1 MATID
6 TCRMVRGTR
15 DCDVVSMSQIE
26 SSPGSPS
33 PPQLETAQPDE
44 PVEARPSTARL
55 VGVDLARALAVCG
68 MFAVHLGPA
77 PTAVSGVGG
86 WLLGLSE
93 GRASA
98 LFATLAGFSL
108 MLIAGRLEP
117 KAGLAGRQARARIV
131 IRAVIL
137 FVMGILLAMT
147 EAGGTVVIL
156 AYYGVYFLLALP
168 LLRLRAKTLA
178 IIAAVLAVVTP
189 LAKFGLTAL
198 VSGPIME
205 TINAYDP
212 LKRLSEIG
220 VMDLLL
226 SGLYPTITWMTFVV
240 AGMALGRVDFDSS
253 AMKRR
258 LAKVGAALIAFGYG
272 VPWLLTRFIDGLREV
287 SEQPWGRGAEKAGS
301 AAFKAIGEGGKA
313 VAEGGK
319 PLGEG
324 AKMMTEG
331 GPPGLDGWGLLLAR
345 PHSSSTFD
353 LVGSIGIAI
362 IVVVGAT
369 VLLARLWWL
378 RRLLTPVIAVGTM
391 SLTLYVGH
399 FLVGGQIGALGKGQG
414 AGSDSAMVLIWFIIG
429 ATVFAW
435 LWSRFF
441 RRGPLEYLLHLATK
455 AAKFVR

>member
-1 MATID
+1 MPESA
-6 TCRMVRGTR
+6 
-15 DCDVVSMSQIE
+15 VSD
-26 SSPGSPS
+26 PAG
-33 PPQLETAQPDE
+33 
-44 PVEARPSTARL
+44 PSTARL
-55 VGVDLARALAVCG
+55 VGVDLARALAVFG

-77 PTAVSGVGG
+77 PTSVSGFGG
-86 WLLGLSE
+86 WLLGLAE

-117 KAGLAGRQARARIV
+117 KTGLAGRQARARIV

-137 FVMGILLAMT
+137 FVMGTLLAMT

-168 LLRLRAKTLA
+168 LLRLRAGTLA

-212 LKRLSEIG
+212 LKRLSEVG
-220 VMDLLL
+220 VLDILLT
-226 SGLYPTITWMTFVV
+226 GLYPAITWMTFVV
-240 AGMALGRVDFDSS
+240 AGMALGRVDLDSS
-253 AMKRR
+253 AVKRR
-258 LAKVGAALIAFGYG
+258 LAAIGAALITFGYG

-301 AAFKAIGEGGKA
+301 AAVKAIGEGGKA
-313 VAEGGK
+313 MAEGGK

-324 AKMMTEG
+324 AKMMAGG
-331 GPPGLDGWGLLLAR
+331 GPQGLDGWGLLLAR

-353 LVGSIGIAI
+353 LVGSVGIAI
-362 IVVVGAT
+362 MVVVGAT
-369 VLLARLWWL
+369 VLLTRLSWL

-399 FLVGGQIGALGKGQG
+399 FLVGPQFGAFGDGQG
-414 AGSDSAMVLIWFIIG
+414 AENAAMVLLWFIIG

>member
-1 MATID
+1 
-6 TCRMVRGTR
+6 
-15 DCDVVSMSQIE
+15 MSQIE
-26 SSPGSPS
+26 SSQGSPS
-33 PPQLETAQPDE
+33 PPPAELAE
-44 PVEARPSTARL
+44 PAGSVEAGPSTARL
-55 VGVDLARALAVCG
+55 IGVDLARALAVFG
-68 MFAVHLGPA
+68 MYAVHLGPA
-77 PTAVSGVGG
+77 PTAVSGFGG
-86 WLLGLSE
+86 WLLSLAE

-137 FVMGILLAMT
+137 FAMGTLLAMT
-147 EAGGTVVIL
+147 DAGTVVIL

-178 IIAAVLAVVTP
+178 IIAAVLAVVSP

-212 LKRLSEIG
+212 LKRLSEVG
-220 VMDLLL
+220 VLDLLL

-240 AGMALGRVDFDSS
+240 AGMALGRADLGSS
-253 AMKRR
+253 AVRRR
-258 LAKVGAALIAFGYG
+258 LAAIGAALIAFGYG
-272 VPWLLTRFIDGLREV
+272 VPWLLTEFIDGLRKFA
-287 SEQPWGRGAEKAGS
+287 EQPWGRGAEKAGS
-301 AAFKAIGEGGKA
+301 VAAKTLGEGGKA
-313 VAEGGK
+313 MAEGGPK
-319 PLGEG
+319 GMDG
-324 AKMMTEG
+324 S
-331 GPPGLDGWGLLLAR
+331 GWGLLLAR

-353 LVGSIGIAI
+353 LVGSVGIAI
-362 IVVVGAT
+362 IVLVGAT
-369 VLLARLWWL
+369 ILLTRLSWL
-378 RRLLTPVIAVGTM
+378 RRLMTPVIAVGTM

-399 FLVGGQIGALGKGQG
+399 FLVGAQFGALGNGQG
-414 AGSDSAMVLIWFIIG
+414 AGNNSAMVLFWFIIG